1 MAKEWDKVNMK
12 RETRGSISAVR
23 KESGH
28 DRWNISARRSAHAGC
43 TAFYT
48 MVGGTPK

>member
-12 RETRGSISAVR
+12 RETAEAFQQYAKSLSTTVGTYLRGEAPS
-23 KESGH
+23 
-28 DRWNISARRSAHAGC
+28 AGC